1 MLAKS
6 AASDNHQSAR
16 PPRLILID
24 APFSSRLSRYS
35 LITCRGNDWTQRPL
49 VAAAVNHLKVRS
61 CLIDGEV
68 ESRPQESAQGDK
80 LKEFPTNHHAPPS

>member
-24 APFSSRLSRYS
+24 APFSSRLSRY
-35 LITCRGNDWTQRPL
+35 ITQSRTLLDNRTRDGFVPAYSRSELMSGKPSEARALASISACSHCLR
-49 VAAAVNHLKVRS
+49 VR
-61 CLIDGEV
+61 L
-68 ESRPQESAQGDK
+68 
-80 LKEFPTNHHAPPS
+80 FP

>member
-35 LITCRGNDWTQRPL
+35 RALHEAAAGIGNDQSHARETT
-49 VAAAVNHLKVRS
+49 
-61 CLIDGEV
+61 ID
-68 ESRPQESAQGDK
+68 
-80 LKEFPTNHHAPPS
+80 